1 MQADPWPLKDIFIRS
16 DQYNFVRDGIPAL
29 MMMDGAAPG
38 SPEEKLLMEWL
49 HDRYHAPSDDTNQ
62 PVDLAAGKFEDIVR
76 DLTVKV
82 ADGPQK
88 PEGKSTS
95 FLSGLRSHS
104 IRGSSGHSYFE
115 QGTLRSGLLQSKNLW
130 PATIC
135 RNAS

>member
-76 DLTVKV
+76 DLTLPTGLVDYKV
-82 ADGPQK
+82 CAVN
-88 PEGKSTS
+88 ETW
-95 FLSGLRSHS
+95 SGLAFAAR
-104 IRGSSGHSYFE
+104 RAK
-115 QGTLRSGLLQSKNLW
+115 R
-130 PATIC
+130 A
-135 RNAS
+135 NAR